1 MGWRYVFLVNL
12 PLALAALFMVWR
24 FFPHIVHHAEGDRS
38 IDWLGALALTLAICA
53 LLVAAEYSQTHG
65 LATLLSVGLW
75 LATVV
80 LVYGFFRHQYHTR
93 APIISPELLDNRGA
107 RQLMTLG
114 LLTGLTM
121 FTLIFYTPLLLQ
133 GSFGQSPH
141 EAGVVMTPL
150 LVFITIGSI
159 VNSRLL
165 PRLHQAQRLIAWGQL
180 GTMLTCLLLTQVD
193 AHTPDAWLMTVF
205 GLCGF
210 SLGFQL
216 PNLSLQ
222 IMAVA
227 GRRHMG
233 VASAL
238 AQTTRMI
245 GSMVGV
251 GVASVLVN
259 ALYARQTAAALDQF
273 HVSDGTLVK
282 LLSSPQILIRQQDQD
297 ALRTLAQGLGLD
309 TAPLFEAARLG
320 LVSGTHAAFMLCALI
335 AGVSVVISWKLP
347 HYSLRRPAPEE

>member
-1 MGWRYVFLVNL
+1 M
-12 PLALAALFMVWR
+12 
-24 FFPHIVHHAEGDRS
+24 I
-38 IDWLGALALTLAICA
+38 
-53 LLVAAEYSQTHG
+53 
-65 LATLLSVGLW
+65 
-75 LATVV
+75 
-80 LVYGFFRHQYHTR
+80 
-93 APIISPELLDNRGA
+93 
-107 RQLMTLG
+107 LG

-121 FTLIFYTPLLLQ
+121 FTLIYYTPLLLQ

-150 LVFITIGSI
+150 LVCITIGSI

-165 PRLHQAQRLIAWGQL
+165 PRLQQAQRLIAWGQL

-222 IMAVA
+222 IMAEA

-259 ALYARQTAAALDQF
+259 AFYAHRTSAALARYRITDEAW
-273 HVSDGTLVK
+273 VT

-297 ALRTLAQGLGLD
+297 ALRALAKGPGLD
-309 TAPLFEAARLG
+309 VVPLLEAARLG
-320 LVSGTHAAFMLCALI
+320 LVSGTHAAFFCAL
-335 AGVSVVISWKLP
+335 
-347 HYSLRRPAPEE
+347 

>member
-1 MGWRYVFLVNL
+1 
-12 PLALAALFMVWR
+12 
-24 FFPHIVHHAEGDRS
+24 
-38 IDWLGALALTLAICA
+38 
-53 LLVAAEYSQTHG
+53 
-65 LATLLSVGLW
+65 
-75 LATVV
+75 
-80 LVYGFFRHQYHTR
+80 
-93 APIISPELLDNRGA
+93 
-107 RQLMTLG
+107 
-114 LLTGLTM
+114 
-121 FTLIFYTPLLLQ
+121 
-133 GSFGQSPH
+133 
-141 EAGVVMTPL
+141 
-150 LVFITIGSI
+150 VFITIGSI

-193 AHTPDAWLMTVF
+193 SSTSDVWLMTVF

-259 ALYARQTAAALDQF
+259 ALYARQTADALAQYHVTDAA
-273 HVSDGTLVK
+273 LVK

-297 ALRTLAQGLGLD
+297 ALRALAQGLGLD
-309 TAPLFEAARLG
+309 IAPLLDAARLG
-320 LVSGTHAAFMLCALI
+320 LVSGTHAAFVLCAFI
-335 AGVSVVISWKLP
+335 AGLSVVISWRLP
-347 HYSLRRPAPEE
+347 LYSLRRPRNEE